1 MARSTVTWRLGFS
14 SVPKD
19 DLLIRAKE
27 LLAPISRIERP
38 PDYGPIF
45 REHGLS
51 DHLFV
56 EPEAERDAGEIA
68 LSCLTKAH
76 RLGRGW
82 AVMWPGFT
90 PAPQGGYP
98 AGEVDRARS
107 AQTFNGLNGSF
118 SASTGDTALEGLVD
132 ASFTV
137 VVAAAEAVQ
146 RPAAQAAPPRPPAE
160 LAPPA
165 TGLVANAMVTDL
177 VTLLASH
184 RTTAWVWDAAGVRR
198 QIVGLGYLLAGR
210 EPGGERFTARG
221 RPALRL
227 MTEGARVRWIEFILL
242 EHPHPHL
249 LDETAFDRRQ
259 REFEA
264 LFSAAVHAARP
275 LLGQPVFAG
284 ASGEHGFPQDQWA
297 DFAALWQDPHGRILI
312 EQKHNDRE
320 LPLELCLVFAP

>member
-14 SVPKD
+14 SVPSD
-19 DLLIRAKE
+19 EVLLRAKD

-38 PDYGPIF
+38 PDYGAIF

-56 EPEAERDAGEIA
+56 EPDADRDAGEIA
-68 LSCLTKAH
+68 LSCLTKAY

-98 AGEVDRARS
+98 AGEVDRARRPE
-107 AQTFNGLNGSF
+107 TFNGLNGSF
-118 SASTGDTALEGLVD
+118 GASAGDAHLDGLVD

-137 VVAAAEAVQ
+137 AVAPAGTAQ
-146 RPAAQAAPPRPPAE
+146 RPSAQPASPRPPAE
-160 LAPPA
+160 LVPPA
-165 TGLVANAMVTDL
+165 TGLVATAMATDL
-177 VTLLASH
+177 LKLLTAH
-184 RTTAWVWDAAGVRR
+184 RTTAWAWDATAVRR
-198 QIVGLGYLLAGR
+198 QVVGLGYLLARR
-210 EPGGERFTARG
+210 EPGGERFTASG

-227 MTEGARVRWIEFILL
+227 MTEGTRVRWIEFILL
-242 EHPHPHL
+242 EHPDPHL
-249 LDETAFDRRQ
+249 LDETAFDRKQ

-264 LFSAAVHAARP
+264 LFSAAVHAGRSV
-275 LLGQPVFAG
+275 LGAPVFAG

-297 DFAALWQDPHGRILI
+297 DFAALWQGPHGRILI